1 MQVHRVL
8 LSVFMLFVFWCSCCA
23 HALYMLCLLCEE
35 VWNFE
40 GMSGSTSMQ
49 LRYVKLS
56 TCMRCHFKVAQ
67 PQGA

>member
-1 MQVHRVL
+1 
-8 LSVFMLFVFWCSCCA
+8 
-23 HALYMLCLLCEE
+23 MLCLLCEE